1 MAEGQENDNDFLTVR
16 WERALERLFRR
27 ITQPDLKAPVK
38 LQGYQIRKYEHRGA
52 VAGWEFYPPL
62 PSAPGRCLRI
72 FVDSRFPFTV
82 PKIAVFPAPAFLKYP
97 HIERDGY
104 LCIDEKAVVI
114 NEDDVEGVI
123 DYVVKEAL
131 QLVEACFSGANQAD
145 FQDELLSYWERAKD
159 PQGKKIFSLLD
170 PRCGH
175 DAAMVKIWRGEQY
188 YLVSGAEDEAKRWL
202 ENRSGKAFKGTFQD
216 ALLVW
221 PSAAFKGLDEYP
233 RTSKDIHEYIKQHC
247 GDQALRMFE
256 AMTVAFPEKINIVL
270 GYQTNDGPAL
280 IGMTV
285 QKPAIQTHG
294 KATKSETFNKGF
306 RPGKIP
312 PNVSATR
319 YLGAVSAERL
329 TVQRVDPTWVLSR
342 DSDDRVPVLLGKKAT
357 LVGCGAIGSVVA
369 RLLAQAGV
377 GHLNLVDPDHMEW
390 ENTGRHALGA
400 DAVGDKK
407 VSLLKNS
414 LTSDFPHLIVND
426 YDKDWESLAVEIPG
440 VFSESDL
447 VVTTTGEWSADNA
460 MNQYAL
466 KHEGFPPVVYG
477 WAEAF
482 ACAGHAVAVLNDSGC
497 LDCVFKG
504 DEFTLAMTTGFEK
517 ELFRAP
523 ACGLTFQPFGSI
535 ELTPIVGM
543 IAEMS
548 VDVLLDRVESSQVR
562 SWLGSTQ
569 QLRDKG
575 GKWADVAGTL
585 VMARSNGTGY
595 FRITTNFKK
604 LPDCRSCSEME
615 AQECNS
621 QTEKQSPSALK
632 KV

>member
-1 MAEGQENDNDFLTVR
+1 M
-16 WERALERLFRR
+16 ERLRHR
-27 ITQPDLKAPVK
+27 ITQPELKTPVK
-38 LQGYQIRKYEHRGA
+38 LQDYKIRKYEHRGA

-82 PKIAVFPAPAFLKYP
+82 PKIAVFPEPAFLKYP

-114 NEDDVEGVI
+114 NENDVEGVI

-159 PQGKKIFSLLD
+159 PQGKNIFSLLD
-170 PRCGH
+170 PRSGH

-188 YLVSGAEDEAKRWL
+188 YLVSDTEDKARRWL
-202 ENRSGKAFKGTFQD
+202 ENRNGKAFKGNFQD

-221 PSAAFKGLDEYP
+221 PNAAFKGPGEYP
-233 RTSKDIHEYIKQHC
+233 GNSKDIHEYIKQHC
-247 GDQALRMFE
+247 GDQALQIFE
-256 AMTVAFPEKINIVL
+256 SMTAAFPEKINIVL
-270 GYQTNDGPAL
+270 GYQSKDGPAL
-280 IGMTV
+280 IGVTV
-285 QKPAIQTHG
+285 QKSEIQTHG
-294 KATKSETFNKGF
+294 KITKSETFNKGF

-312 PNVSATR
+312 PKVSATR
-319 YLGAVSAERL
+319 YLGAASAEKL

-342 DSDDRVPVLLGKKAT
+342 DADDRVPVLLGKKIT
-357 LVGCGAIGSVVA
+357 LVGCGAVGSVVA

-377 GHLNLVDPDHMEW
+377 GYLDLVDPDHMEW

-400 DAVGDKK
+400 DAVRDNERLK
-407 VSLLKNS
+407 VDLLKKS
-414 LTSDFPHLIVND
+414 LTSDFPHLVVNS
-426 YDKDWESLAVEIPG
+426 YGKNWESLAAENPDVL
-440 VFSESDL
+440 SESDL

-482 ACAGHAVAVLNDSGC
+482 ACAGHAVAVLNGNGC
-497 LDCVFKG
+497 LDCVFKDG
-504 DEFTLAMTTGFEK
+504 KFTFEMTKGFEK

-523 ACGLTFQPFGSI
+523 ACGLIFQPFGSI

-548 VDVLLDRVESSQVR
+548 VDVLLDRVKSSQVR

-569 QLRDKG
+569 QLRGKG
-575 GKWADVAGTL
+575 GKWTDMAGTL
-585 VMARSNGTGY
+585 VTARSSGTGY
-595 FRITTNFKK
+595 FRITTDFKK
-604 LPDCRSCSEME
+604 LPDCRSCSETE
-615 AQECNS
+615 TQKCNS

-632 KV
+632 TA